1 MSLYKYPQRRQTDA
15 KVKSDMA
22 LYRRQHFF
30 CPDLLALLRLLDWV
44 SAEFANMARFDPKKR
59 SFLLGLVFHEG
70 SKR

>member
-1 MSLYKYPQRRQTDA
+1 
-15 KVKSDMA
+15 MA